1 MYIRKLYLNNKHS
14 EITAF
19 TIAPS
24 QVMSPP
30 PATGA
35 RSPAHRQPSNGH
47 RRGRRS
53 GRSAPAAADLSRISA
68 CRKSA
73 AALQAAMDTVHI
85 ALTAAA
91 RAAEQHRPMTARGE
105 ARTAAVRAAV
115 HNMLQLDAAAA
126 AARPAATTPAA
137 TTAAPAATATA
148 AATAAAEKDAEVQG
162 SKALCSN
169 SGGSIHTACRLGHAG
184 GCTPA
189 QAQTA
194 TSGGSGGGSGA
205 AAAAAE

>member
-1 MYIRKLYLNNKHS
+1 
-14 EITAF
+14 
-19 TIAPS
+19 
-24 QVMSPP
+24 
-30 PATGA
+30 
-35 RSPAHRQPSNGH
+35 
-47 RRGRRS
+47 
-53 GRSAPAAADLSRISA
+53 
-68 CRKSA
+68 
-73 AALQAAMDTVHI
+73 MDTVHI

-105 ARTAAVRAAV
+105 ARTAAARAAV

-126 AARPAATTPAA
+126 AARPAATTPA
-137 TTAAPAATATA
+137 TTPAATA

-205 AAAAAE
+205 ATAAAE